1 MIVSDRK
8 QLSVLDRLQPL
19 LLITA
24 ILLGLGTALLI
35 PRVAKQLSPV
45 VPGGIFL
52 VIYFIMLGVSA
63 KKILFAFTRWKPT
76 TLALGINFLI
86 NPLLAWLLGYLF
98 LRDDPHIWVGLI
110 LYLVTPCIGWY
121 LVFTELAEGDV
132 ELGLSL
138 LAWNVVLQIVL
149 LPLYL
154 QLLAGTVVTIQVVE
168 VLQSVI
174 LFLILPLLLAGG
186 TRWLL
191 QVCAVTLESFSQR
204 INLPALKVATLMAVI
219 AAMFASQ
226 GHVLME
232 NPGVVIKMIAPGM
245 LFFAIAFAIALIA
258 GRLFRLSYPETA
270 LLVFTTTARNS
281 EVSLAI
287 AVTAFASP
295 LVALTVV
302 IGPSLELPVLILI
315 LRVLTLLRSSGW
327 FVLRSEHQ
335 T

>member
-1 MIVSDRK
+1 MPDRK
-8 QLSVLDRLQPL
+8 QLSVLDRLQPFL
-19 LLITA
+19 LLTA
-24 ILLGLGTALLI
+24 ILLGLGTSLLI
-35 PRVAKQLSPV
+35 PGVARRLSPIV
-45 VPGGIFL
+45 TSGVFL
-52 VIYFIMLGVSA
+52 VIYFIMLGVRA
-63 KKILFAFTRWKPT
+63 KNILFAFTRWKPT
-76 TLALGINFLI
+76 ILALGINFFV

-98 LRDDPHIWVGLI
+98 LRDNPDIWVGLI

-121 LVFTELAEGDV
+121 LVFTELADGDV
-132 ELGLSL
+132 ELGVSL

-149 LPLYL
+149 LPVYM
-154 QLLAGTVVTIQVVE
+154 QLLAGTLVTIQVAE
-168 VLQSVI
+168 VLRSVV

-191 QVCAVTLESFSQR
+191 QRRAVTVEDFSR
-204 INLPALKVATLMAVI
+204 RMNLPVWKVATLMAVI

-232 NPGVVIKMIAPGM
+232 NPGVVLKMMAPGM
-245 LFFAIAFAIALIA
+245 LFFAVAFAIAIIA
-258 GRLFRLSYPETA
+258 GRLFRLTYPETA

-295 LVALTVV
+295 LIALTVV
-302 IGPSLELPVLILI
+302 IGPSLELPVLILL
-315 LRVLTLLRSSGW
+315 LRVLTLLRANGW
-327 FVLRSEHQ
+327 FVLGGEHR